1 MGEPFL
7 AIMSAQD
14 GTFPGQ
20 LSGVFRNKMA
30 AEDPP
35 LDSSWDF
42 KLPLNLKQK
51 NINFFK
57 KVHRK

>member
-1 MGEPFL
+1 
-7 AIMSAQD
+7 MSAQD